1 MYSVFHPSERSNK
14 KTLIE
19 EMNATLNQKLDALF
33 AENYEAM
40 RQELL
45 EDGWSESDVDARLQE
60 VKQETQRDMVLM
72 AQNCLR
78 KHLNSLTRR
87 SDAAS
92 QETVCKK

>member
-60 VKQETQRDMVLM
+60 VKQETVTLPVQ
-72 AQNCLR
+72 
-78 KHLNSLTRR
+78 
-87 SDAAS
+87 
-92 QETVCKK
+92 